1 MADSSAPKPTPE
13 LLARYAEAFNRS
25 QTLQYFGVKVTFP
38 NGEKV
43 VASMDSIRPEHR
55 GGLGTS
61 AVNGGVLAAVFDLVI
76 GCAPALIDPTR
87 RTATM
92 QLSMSFERPVFGNSL
107 RAEATINA
115 YGKSILFASAFIL
128 DDAGRECARCQ
139 GVVRIS
145 SLPWKSGDS
154 PAVN

>member
-1 MADSSAPKPTPE
+1 MPDPGPSKPTPQ
-13 LLARYAEAFNRS
+13 LLARYAEAFNNSR
-25 QTLQYFGVKVTFP
+25 TLKYFGVQVEFP
-38 NGEKV
+38 EADRV
-43 VASMDSIRPEHR
+43 VARMDTIRPEHR

-115 YGKSILFASAFIL
+115 YGRSILFATAFIL

-145 SLPWKSGDS
+145 SLP
-154 PAVN
+154 

>member
-1 MADSSAPKPTPE
+1 MTQAGGPTKE

-25 QTLQYFGVKVTFP
+25 KTLKYFGVRIDFA
-38 NGEKV
+38 EDKV
-43 VASMDSIRPEHR
+43 VATIDPIRPEQR

-61 AVNGGVLAAVFDLVI
+61 AVNGGVMAALFDLVI
-76 GCAPALIDPTR
+76 GCTPALLDPTR

-92 QLSMSFERPVFGNSL
+92 QLSMSFQRPLRGDSL
-107 RAEATINA
+107 RAEARIDA
-115 YGKSILFASAFIL
+115 HGKSTLFASAQIF
-128 DDAGRECARCQ
+128 DERGVECARCQ

-145 SLPWKSGDS
+145 DLPWQSDGT